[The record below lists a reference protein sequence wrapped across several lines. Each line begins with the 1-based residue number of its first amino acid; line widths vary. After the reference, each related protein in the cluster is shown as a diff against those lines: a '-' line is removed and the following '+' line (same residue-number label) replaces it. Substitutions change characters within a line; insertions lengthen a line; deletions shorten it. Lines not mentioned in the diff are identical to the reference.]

1 MGLSSKEKQEKL
13 EVMKSELDNIKK
25 EIKEIRKIVD
35 DIKKLVMSPKYSG
48 DIEWGDRYHASRL
61 HKHINLNLRIDKEDE
76 EM

>member
-1 MGLSSKEKQEKL
+1 
-13 EVMKSELDNIKK
+13 MKSELDIIKK

-35 DIKKLVMSPKYSG
+35 DIKIMIKKPKYSG
-48 DIEWGDRYHASRL
+48 DLEWGDRYQAGRT

>member
-1 MGLSSKEKQEKL
+1 
-13 EVMKSELDNIKK
+13 MKSELDDIKK

-48 DIEWGDRYHASRL
+48 DIEWGDKYHIGRS